1 MTKRR
6 AGIVRRVVAVA
17 LLLLLLP
24 VSPGAIAQQVAGVEL
39 RDVTVSTQ
47 PDSVTVLVK
56 TSGEPKYQAEL
67 MDHPYRLVVDFD
79 DTSYGWRKTPLSVD
93 ADPLKQIRG
102 SQYKRGVARV
112 VVELTRSVGYA
123 IREESNGL
131 AIVIPTARG
140 AEPVATAKPAVV
152 KAAAPSASKPAAT
165 AALAVKPEA
174 KDETAKPEAAKAAPV
189 KPETVKPD
197 PITPVTKAEPAP
209 VPAMPQVAQ
218 APAPPPT
225 AAPVPP
231 APTAPP
237 QPAPVITPSPS
248 GGPRLISLDFKDA
261 DVVNLLR
268 ILAAESGRNVVISED
283 VKGKMSITLRNVPW
297 DLALDTVLEAK
308 SLVKLERDNVMRIVS
323 QDQLAK
329 EREAKFK
336 LEESKVKAETEIRTK
351 QAEAVLKEQ
360 EALARRVAA
369 QQAAEELAARG
380 PLKEETIRL
389 SYADPEEVARTLEGI
404 LGLAPGGTGPTAPTS
419 GPGVIPAP
427 PFSQLFG
434 PGQTPVV
441 PPSPSADVLAKG
453 ITIKAHKPTN
463 SLFMRLYAADMERIK
478 TLIREKLDIA
488 LPQVKIEARM
498 EILARNDLFALGVQW
513 GGGGVATGNQATL
526 VGRGF
531 TSQLGNTLNSGGIAA
546 SGLGTLPNPNLNVG
560 TPGVGTPL
568 PVSAQ
573 SGLPTGGNV
582 VNLPIS
588 SILPGVI
595 TSGVAGIAFGIVGS
609 RLNLN
614 LALEALKSEGKTR
627 TLARPEIVT
636 VENNKA
642 SIALG
647 EEIPYAT
654 VSSAGTQIQFKEAVL
669 KLEVTPTVV
678 REGDINRIKMTVIVE
693 NNSRGATVDLGSSGG
708 QPPSI
713 NKRKAETQVLI
724 KEGERLVIGGVTNSE
739 SETANRQVPLFGDI
753 PVLGWLFKQ
762 RGDRN
767 NSTELVVFIT
777 PSIVRRDTTASLL
790 PGTPAK

>member
-6 AGIVRRVVAVA
+6 VGIVRRAVAVA

-24 VSPGAIAQQVAGVEL
+24 VSPGAIAQQAAGVEL

-79 DTSYGWRKTPLSVD
+79 GTSYGWRKTPLSVD

-102 SQYKRGVARV
+102 SQYKRDVARV
-112 VVELTRSVGYA
+112 VVELTRNVGYA

-131 AIVIPTARG
+131 AIVIPTSPAAAR
-140 AEPVATAKPAVV
+140 AVSEPAVATAKPVAPKPVAVP
-152 KAAAPSASKPAAT
+152 APKPQAT
-165 AALAVKPEA
+165 AALAVKPETPKA
-174 KDETAKPEAAKAAPV
+174 EAEAAK
-189 KPETVKPD
+189 PD
-197 PITPVTKAEPAP
+197 PMQPPA
-209 VPAMPQVAQ
+209 
-218 APAPPPT
+218 APAPKAE
-225 AAPVPP
+225 AAPMLAQPQIAQAQVPP

-237 QPAPVITPSPS
+237 MPAPVIQPAPG

-268 ILAAESGRNVVISED
+268 ILAAESGRNVVIGED

-308 SLVKLERDNVMRIVS
+308 GLVKIERDNVMRIVS

-360 EALARRVAA
+360 EALARQVAA

-389 SYADPEEVARTLEGI
+389 SYGDPEEVQKTLEGI
-404 LGLAPGGTGPTAPTS
+404 LGLSPGGSGPAAPTS

-453 ITIKAHKPTN
+453 ITIRAHKPTN

-478 TLIREKLDIA
+478 TLIREKLDIP

-531 TSQLGNTLNSGGIAA
+531 TSQVGNTLQSGGIPA

-560 TPGVGTPL
+560 TPGQGQIL
-568 PVSAQ
+568 PVS
-573 SGLPTGGNV
+573 STTGLPTGGNL

-588 SILPGVI
+588 SILPGVVS
-595 TSGVAGIAFGIVGS
+595 SGVAGIAFGIVGS

-642 SIALG
+642 SISLG

-678 REGDINRIKMTVIVE
+678 REGDVNRIKMVVVVE
-693 NNSRGATVDLGSSGG
+693 NNSRGAVVDLGSSGG
-708 QPPSI
+708 QPPAI

-739 SETANRQVPLFGDI
+739 SETANRGVPMFQDI
-753 PVLGWLFKQ
+753 PILGWLFKQ

-767 NSTELVVFIT
+767 SSTELVVFIT
-777 PSIVRRDTTASLL
+777 PSIVRRETTAMV
-790 PGTPAK
+790 TPSR